1 MQLSPKQSSLAPQL
15 ATTLAESASPG
26 TLPARRLRIA
36 LVTEYYYPHLG
47 GVCEHV
53 HYFAREARLAGHHV
67 DIVTSN
73 IAGAAPTPNVIR
85 IGQSKTVY
93 ANGSMARISVGLG
106 LRRQMRDVLR
116 DGRYDI
122 VHVHSPLTP
131 VLPLLAV
138 EEANAPL
145 LGTFHTYFERAIAYR
160 VGAPYFRSHLRRLNA
175 AIAVSPSAVEALEKY
190 FEADW
195 RIVPNG
201 IDVNEFTPS
210 QPRPPLMRTDVPVI
224 LYFGRLDPRNGLRH
238 LIDAFA
244 NVARGRDDVR
254 LVICGTGELRDELV
268 ARASAAGIAGKVTFA
283 GLVPNDVVAQYAAV
297 ADVFALPSELE
308 ALPTVAV
315 DITFTGTVLGSRA
328 AYYANST
335 IYACPTT
342 RGASFGITLLEA
354 MACETPIVC
363 SRMAGFRDVVK
374 NEREALM
381 VPPRDHHAI
390 AGALTRLLDDETLR
404 IRMGK
409 AGRQTSLRYDWRRVT
424 DEVLGVY
431 AEVLGQKLRS

>member
-1 MQLSPKQSSLAPQL
+1 MQLSPIQSSLAPQL
-15 ATTLAESASPG
+15 GTTLAEGASPLAVP
-26 TLPARRLRIA
+26 TRRLRIA

-73 IAGAAPTPNVIR
+73 IPGAAPTPNVIR
-85 IGQSKTVY
+85 IGQSRTVY
-93 ANGSMARISVGLG
+93 ANGSMARISVGIG
-106 LRRQMRDVLR
+106 LRRQMREVLR

-145 LGTFHTYFERAIAYR
+145 VGTFHTYFERAIAYR
-160 VGAPYFRSHLRRLNA
+160 VGAAYFRSHLRRLNA

-201 IDVNEFTPS
+201 IDVNEFTPN
-210 QPRPPLMRTDVPVI
+210 QPRPPYMRTDVPVI

-238 LIDAFA
+238 LIDAFRIVRA
-244 NVARGRDDVR
+244 SGREAQ
-254 LVICGTGELRDELV
+254 LLV
-268 ARASAAGIAGKVTFA
+268 AGGGPLSNYYRKLANGD
-283 GLVPNDVVAQYAAV
+283 P
-297 ADVFALPSELE
+297 
-308 ALPTVAV
+308 

-381 VPPRDHHAI
+381 VPPRDHGAI
-390 AGALTRLLDDETLR
+390 AHALTRLLDDETLR
-404 IRMGK
+404 TRMGK

-431 AEVLGQKLRS
+431 ADVLGQKLRS

>member
-1 MQLSPKQSSLAPQL
+1 MT
-15 ATTLAESASPG
+15 ATAVQPLLPLV
-26 TLPARRLRIA
+26 LPARRLRVA
-36 LVTEYYYPHLG
+36 VVTEYYYPHLG
-47 GVCEHV
+47 GICEHV

-73 IAGAAPTPNVIR
+73 IPGAAPTPGVIR

-106 LRRQMRDVLR
+106 MRRRMRDVLR
-116 DGRYDI
+116 GGGYDI

-138 EEANAPL
+138 EEANAPVV
-145 LGTFHTYFERAIAYR
+145 GTFHTYFERAVAYR
-160 VGAPYFRSHLRRLNA
+160 LGAPYFRSRLRRLDA

-201 IDVNEFTPS
+201 IDVNEFAPV

-238 LIDAFA
+238 LIDAF
-244 NVARGRDDVR
+244 R
-254 LVICGTGELRDELV
+254 LVRATGREAQLLV
-268 ARASAAGIAGKVTFA
+268 AGGGPLSNYYRKLANG
-283 GLVPNDVVAQYAAV
+283 DQ
-297 ADVFALPSELE
+297 
-308 ALPTVAV
+308 
-315 DITFTGTVLGSRA
+315 DITFTGNVLGSRA

-335 IYACPTT
+335 IYAAPTT

-374 NEREALM
+374 HEREALM
-381 VPPRDHHAI
+381 VPPRDHRAI
-390 AGALTRLLDDETLR
+390 AAALTRLLDDETLR
-404 IRMGK
+404 ARMGK
-409 AGRQTSLRYDWRRVT
+409 AGRQQALRYDWRNVT
-424 DEVLGVY
+424 DEVLSVY
-431 AEVLGQKLRS
+431 AEVLARPRRS

>member
-1 MQLSPKQSSLAPQL
+1 MQLSPIQTSLAPQL
-15 ATTLAESASPG
+15 ANSAAQPASPLN
-26 TLPARRLRIA
+26 LPVRRLRIA
-36 LVTEYYYPHLG
+36 VVTEYYYPHLG
-47 GVCEHV
+47 GICEHV

-67 DIVTSN
+67 DIITSN
-73 IAGAAPTPNVIR
+73 IPGAAPTPDVIR

-106 LRRQMRDVLR
+106 MRRRMREVLR
-116 DGRYDI
+116 AGRYDI

-138 EEANAPL
+138 EEANAPVV
-145 LGTFHTYFERAIAYR
+145 GTFHTYFERAIAYR
-160 VGAPYFRSHLRRLNA
+160 VGAPYFRSRLRRLDA

-201 IDVNEFTPS
+201 IDVNEFAPD
-210 QPRPPLMRTDVPVI
+210 QPRPPYMRTDVPVI

-238 LIDAFA
+238 LIDAF
-244 NVARGRDDVR
+244 R
-254 LVICGTGELRDELV
+254 LVRASGREAQLLV
-268 ARASAAGIAGKVTFA
+268 AGGGPLSNYYRK
-283 GLVPNDVVAQYAAV
+283 L
-297 ADVFALPSELE
+297 ADGDP
-308 ALPTVAV
+308 
-315 DITFTGTVLGSRA
+315 DITFTGNVLGSRA

-335 IYACPTT
+335 IYAAPTT

-374 NEREALM
+374 HEREALM
-381 VPPRDHHAI
+381 VPPRDHRAM
-390 AGALTRLLDDETLR
+390 AEALTRLLDDETLR
-404 IRMGK
+404 ARMGK
-409 AGRQTSLRYDWRRVT
+409 AGRQQALRYDWRNVT
-424 DEVLGVY
+424 DEVLSVY
-431 AEVLGQKLRS
+431 VEVLGRPRRS

>member
-1 MQLSPKQSSLAPQL
+1 MQLSTIQSSLAPQL
-15 ATTLAESASPG
+15 TPGLAQAASPLA
-26 TLPARRLRIA
+26 LPTRRLRIA

-73 IAGAAPTPNVIR
+73 IPGAAPTPNVIR

-106 LRRQMRDVLR
+106 LRRQMREVLR

-145 LGTFHTYFERAIAYR
+145 VGTFHTYFERAIAYR

-201 IDVNEFTPS
+201 IDVNEFTPN
-210 QPRPPLMRTDVPVI
+210 QPRPPYMRTDVPVI

-238 LIDAFA
+238 LIDAFRIVRA
-244 NVARGRDDVR
+244 SGREAQ
-254 LVICGTGELRDELV
+254 LLV
-268 ARASAAGIAGKVTFA
+268 AGGGPLSNYYRKLANGD
-283 GLVPNDVVAQYAAV
+283 P
-297 ADVFALPSELE
+297 
-308 ALPTVAV
+308 

-424 DEVLGVY
+424 DEVLRVY
-431 AEVLGQKLRS
+431 ADVLGQKVRS